1 MEQLKRNQILGNSTE
16 QKKFLMGILYVIN
29 MCADWSSGPLLANLS
44 PQGHLTKTWFHEFHV
59 IIQID
64 LDFV

>member
-1 MEQLKRNQILGNSTE
+1 MISGFLE
-16 QKKFLMGILYVIN
+16 KFSMGIPYVMN
-29 MCADWSSGPLLANLS
+29 MCADWSSGAPVAKLS
-44 PQGHLTKTWFHEFHV
+44 TQGHLAKTWFHEFHF

>member
-1 MEQLKRNQILGNSTE
+1 
-16 QKKFLMGILYVIN
+16 MGIPYVMN
-29 MCADWSSGPLLANLS
+29 MCADWSSGALVAKLS
-44 PQGHLTKTWFHEFHV
+44 AQGHLAKTWFHEFHV

>member
-1 MEQLKRNQILGNSTE
+1 
-16 QKKFLMGILYVIN
+16 MGIRYLMN
-29 MCADWSSGPLLANLS
+29 MCADWSSEPLVVKLS

-59 IIQID
+59 IIEID